1 MTFTHL
7 ITHLYNIHVISTVND
22 GLASSYF
29 GVYQQTTVGSG
40 DGSIRT
46 LIPAAISAAP
56 YRKAL
61 IAKLFFRQI
70 LVLADTPSASFSDL
84 MTAVAL

>member
-1 MTFTHL
+1 MTFTHP
-7 ITHLYNIHVISTVND
+7 ITQSHDIHAITTVNG

-40 DGSIRT
+40 AVSIRT
-46 LIPAAISAAP
+46 LVPAAISAAP

-70 LVLADTPSASFSDL
+70 LVLTDTPSASFSDL
-84 MTAVAL
+84 MTVVAL